1 MKSKDTFR
9 SCLAPDIVRYIA
21 LKQALGRR
29 FDTAS
34 WILFWLDRFLCS
46 LGEPASDLT
55 AETFNQWCQTMER
68 LSANSKLARMRVVRH
83 FCLYR
88 RRTVPGCFV
97 PDPTQFPQA
106 IPRVAPYI
114 FTDAEVARL
123 LSHSA
128 AIADSVRS
136 PLRGAA
142 TRLAIILL
150 YTAGLR
156 RGELLRLSAQDYD
169 ASAQTLLI
177 RASKFH
183 KSRLLPLAADVA
195 AEVTQ
200 FLVLRAAVQPPLPA
214 AAPLIWN
221 PYCGGRAY
229 CSIQLRKN
237 LHILL
242 NLAGIQKSD
251 GRRPRIHDFRFSF
264 AVNALIRWYRNGADV
279 QAKLPFLAAYM
290 GHVSV
295 LSTYYYLRFVEPL
308 RSLASKRFAD
318 SYGALV
324 TAVSE
329 QKGAQT

>member
-9 SCLAPDIVRYIA
+9 SCLAPEIVRYIS

-34 WILFWLDRFLCS
+34 WILLRLDRFLCS
-46 LGEPASDLT
+46 LGEPAPDLT
-55 AETFNQWCQTMER
+55 AETFNQWCQTMGS
-68 LSANSKLARMRVVRH
+68 LSANSKLARIRVVRH

-88 RRTVPGCFV
+88 RRTAPACFV
-97 PDPTQFPQA
+97 PDPTQYPQA
-106 IPRVAPYI
+106 RPWVTPYI
-114 FTDAEVARL
+114 FSDSEVARL

-128 AIADSVRS
+128 AIPDSVRS
-136 PLRGAA
+136 PLRGAS

-150 YTAGLR
+150 YSTGLR
-156 RGELLRLSAQDYD
+156 HGELLGLSAQDYD
-169 ASAQTLLI
+169 AAAQTLLI

-183 KSRLLPLAADVA
+183 KSRLLPLVGDVA
-195 AEVTQ
+195 AEVAQ
-200 FLVLRAAVQPPLPA
+200 FLALRGTVHPPLPA
-214 AAPLIWN
+214 AVPLIWN

-229 CSIQLRKN
+229 SSTQLRKN

-242 NLAGIQKSD
+242 KLAGIEKPD

-290 GHVSV
+290 GHASV

-318 SYGALV
+318 SYGRLV

-329 QKGAQT
+329 QNGAQT

>member
-9 SCLAPDIVRYIA
+9 SFLAPEIVQYIS

-29 FDTAS
+29 FDGAS
-34 WILFWLDRFLCS
+34 WILLWLDRFLCS
-46 LGEPASDLT
+46 LGEPARDLT
-55 AETFNQWCQTMER
+55 AETFKQWCQTMES
-68 LSANSKLARMRVVRH
+68 LNANSKLARIRAVRC

-88 RRTVPGCFV
+88 RRTAPTCFV

-106 IPRVAPYI
+106 RQGVVPYI
-114 FTDAEVARL
+114 FSESEIARL

-128 AIADSVRS
+128 ALPDSVRS
-136 PLRGAA
+136 PLRGAS

-183 KSRLLPLAADVA
+183 KSRLLPLAEDVA

-200 FLVLRAAVQPPLPA
+200 FLALRAAVQPPLPGS
-214 AAPLIWN
+214 APLIWN

-229 CSIQLRKN
+229 CGIQLRKN
-237 LHILL
+237 LNVLL
-242 NLAGIQKSD
+242 SLAGIQKPD

-264 AVNALIRWYRNGADV
+264 AVNVLIRWYHDGADV
-279 QAKLPFLAAYM
+279 QAKLPFLSTYM

-308 RSLASKRFAD
+308 RSLASRRFAD
-318 SYGALV
+318 SYGGLV
-324 TAVSE
+324 AAVAE